1 MPSIRKE
8 TSHSSIRHRTSGTV
22 YLARST
28 IPHEPNAYD
37 VEHNQQPTPW
47 SSRKP
52 PWISLQGVFDS
63 HKASVVKHP
72 GMTALPHPVVQD
84 LSRCV
89 RVLTI
94 AANYLMLV
102 FSVPNPGYKIS
113 NLALDSIKD
122 TEFVFSRKSTSSIF
136 GQDVQDIVS
145 DIVDPAAS
153 ILHLTFYLA
162 LCSTSSYASGISNFH
177 YQSNQAQRKF
187 FKLQIYKSSPG
198 CQDIS
203 RDISFLLL
211 LPLSPCLLQH
221 LLSATSLFQ
230 DVETSHVTSAFCSP
244 CLHALTAASSI
255 SY

>member
-84 LSRCV
+84 LSRC
-89 RVLTI
+89 
-94 AANYLMLV
+94 
-102 FSVPNPGYKIS
+102 GG
-113 NLALDSIKD
+113 ALQLRPS
-122 TEFVFSRKSTSSIF
+122 
-136 GQDVQDIVS
+136 
-145 DIVDPAAS
+145 
-153 ILHLTFYLA
+153 
-162 LCSTSSYASGISNFH
+162 
-177 YQSNQAQRKF
+177 
-187 FKLQIYKSSPG
+187 
-198 CQDIS
+198 
-203 RDISFLLL
+203 
-211 LPLSPCLLQH
+211 
-221 LLSATSLFQ
+221 
-230 DVETSHVTSAFCSP
+230 
-244 CLHALTAASSI
+244 
-255 SY
+255 